1 MLFGKPILGTELI
14 ALNIYNTA
22 FISNNLAQGQARA
35 VVFFLVLAIIS
46 IIQVYVNKKKEIEL

>member
-1 MLFGKPILGTELI
+1 MLFGKPILGTELL

-22 FISNNLAQGQARA
+22 FVSNNLAQGQARA

-46 IIQVYVNKKKEIEL
+46 IIQVYVNKNKEVEL